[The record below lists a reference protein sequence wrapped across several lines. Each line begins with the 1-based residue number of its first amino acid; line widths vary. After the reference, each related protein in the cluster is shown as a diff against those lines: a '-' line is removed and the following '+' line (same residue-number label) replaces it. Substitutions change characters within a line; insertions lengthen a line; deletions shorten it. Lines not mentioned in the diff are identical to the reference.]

1 MTRISVP
8 DSPEPAVLAKI
19 ISRVG
24 GLEFVLEEASSDA
37 VVLTNGEGDLLAR
50 VTAAV
55 DAGRH
60 VLLPAAPLPQ
70 QTIARLVQVM
80 LRGGRV
86 IAWLPPRRFLPRLE
100 EMRSSCAGGRLG
112 PLGLVRTHRWTSS
125 GELDSMLAEEL
136 DIIAWLFGERPERV
150 FSSGDAASGYVQVH
164 LGFSEGGMALLDVQ
178 SDLPD
183 GTEYYSVTAIGARG
197 AAYADD
203 HRNSHLLLKGGRA
216 AVEFSEESAASLE
229 FDGVSVARL
238 EAFCRLLSR
247 PPDSLGKG
255 GAVALL
261 GSAAAVVQATNAVGT
276 SLRQGISV
284 RPARGQ
290 ASGTDGAA
298 NPDAPGRGDA
308 L

>member
-19 ISRVG
+19 ISRVA

-37 VVLTNGEGDLLAR
+37 VLLTNGEEDLLPR

-60 VLLPAAPLPQ
+60 VLLPAVPLSQP
-70 QTIARLVQVM
+70 TVARLVQVM

-100 EMRSSCAGGRLG
+100 EMKSSCAGGQLG

-136 DIIAWLFGERPERV
+136 DIIAWLFDERPERV
-150 FSSGDAASGYVQVH
+150 FSSGDAAGVQVH

-238 EAFCRLLSR
+238 EAFARLLSSV
-247 PPDSLGKG
+247 PESLRTG
-255 GAVALL
+255 GAAALL
-261 GSAAAVVQATNAVGT
+261 YGAAAVVQATNAVGA

-298 NPDAPGRGDA
+298 NPDAPGRGDV